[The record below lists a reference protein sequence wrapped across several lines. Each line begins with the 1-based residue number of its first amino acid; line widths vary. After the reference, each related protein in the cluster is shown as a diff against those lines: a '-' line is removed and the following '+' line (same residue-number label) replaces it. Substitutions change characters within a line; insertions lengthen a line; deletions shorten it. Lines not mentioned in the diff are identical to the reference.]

1 MSRRLFFAIGFGLWL
16 LATLVF
22 RLGGHRFFLDDE
34 PAVLALLWLV
44 AIVAL
49 FLLATGLFRWR
60 RLTRAQQFEAAAL
73 LVISGMALDAFVTE
87 GFALVFPNMPA
98 DAAGSF
104 GAWLLIAYASVLI
117 AAFIAP
123 GGD

>member
-1 MSRRLFFAIGFGLWL
+1 MSRRLFLAIGFGLWL

-22 RLGGHRFFLDDE
+22 RLAGHRFFLADE
-34 PAVLALLWLV
+34 PAVMALLWLV
-44 AIVAL
+44 TIVAL

-73 LVISGMALDAFVTE
+73 LVISGMALDAFVTG

-117 AAFIAP
+117 AAFVPP
-123 GGD
+123 GED

>member
-1 MSRRLFFAIGFGLWL
+1 MAIGFGLWL

-22 RLGGHRFFLDDE
+22 RFAGHRFFLDDK
-34 PAVLALLWLV
+34 PAVMALLWLV
-44 AIVAL
+44 TVVAL

-87 GFALVFPNMPA
+87 GFAWVFPNMPA

-117 AAFIAP
+117 AAFVP
-123 GGD
+123 PVGD